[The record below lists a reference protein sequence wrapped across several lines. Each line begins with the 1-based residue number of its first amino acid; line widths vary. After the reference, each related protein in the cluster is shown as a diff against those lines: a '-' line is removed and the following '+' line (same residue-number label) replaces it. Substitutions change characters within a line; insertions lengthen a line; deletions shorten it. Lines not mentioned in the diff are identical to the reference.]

1 MLRPIQP
8 KREVWQNVE
17 VHLELALEFDPEKL
31 EKTHPGLVPVLAELL
46 IGPPRFERDCAEL
59 WPYAGLKSL
68 QAQLPHLR
76 LRFPETRRLGI
87 AIDRLFTAI
96 DFQIVGQRVMPIPP
110 IGPIQLPDGWKAHSG
125 VWLCHQP
132 LE

>member
-1 MLRPIQP
+1 MLHPVP

-17 VHLELALEFDPEKL
+17 VRLELALEFDPEKL
-31 EKTHPGLVPVLAELL
+31 ERSYSGLVPVLAELL
-46 IGPPRFERDCAEL
+46 IGPPRLERDSAEL

-68 QAQLPHLR
+68 AAQLPHLR

-87 AIDRLFTAI
+87 ALDGLFTAI
-96 DFQIVGQRVMPIPP
+96 DFQIVGQRVLQIPP
-110 IGPIQLPDGWKAHSG
+110 PGPIQLPQGWRALSG